1 MPFVYTLP
9 FACTFHCTRRSPR
22 LWHHRF
28 PFFVSTPCTIM
39 HFILLEHFKFDLPS
53 SFTTLQESSNSPKSA
68 SPSSQFI
75 PIHHPAP
82 SFMTYTELATGT
94 DPYARPPSAQGGP
107 GGSSSPSSVY
117 IGGAGHPGKSPRT
130 PNHLAS
136 AAFASPDMASNMVYT
151 VAPPPGS
158 SPNPYQ
164 LYQQPQPSPNPSI
177 ASYSS
182 GVPSPGQPMVLQ
194 SAAYSMGG
202 QMEQNNN
209 CNLQQA
215 EMPNE
220 VVERFDSLDIDSSE
234 LIPDLEFNSNTMLNL
249 MMDTSSGLSLSDSF
263 SDITNGNP
271 GEMKMTK
278 SYNNGDAYSA
288 NRPNSRPKLKL
299 QMGGSNP
306 ALTHT
311 DNLDTPTIDMVT
323 CGLVN
328 ANSQVPAVDP
338 LLSVLDVDNNNFSL
352 N

>member
-1 MPFVYTLP
+1 
-9 FACTFHCTRRSPR
+9 
-22 LWHHRF
+22 
-28 PFFVSTPCTIM
+28 
-39 HFILLEHFKFDLPS
+39 
-53 SFTTLQESSNSPKSA
+53 
-68 SPSSQFI
+68 
-75 PIHHPAP
+75 
-82 SFMTYTELATGT
+82 
-94 DPYARPPSAQGGP
+94 
-107 GGSSSPSSVY
+107 
-117 IGGAGHPGKSPRT
+117 
-130 PNHLAS
+130 
-136 AAFASPDMASNMVYT
+136 
-151 VAPPPGS
+151 
-158 SPNPYQ
+158 
-164 LYQQPQPSPNPSI
+164 
-177 ASYSS
+177 
-182 GVPSPGQPMVLQ
+182 MVLQ